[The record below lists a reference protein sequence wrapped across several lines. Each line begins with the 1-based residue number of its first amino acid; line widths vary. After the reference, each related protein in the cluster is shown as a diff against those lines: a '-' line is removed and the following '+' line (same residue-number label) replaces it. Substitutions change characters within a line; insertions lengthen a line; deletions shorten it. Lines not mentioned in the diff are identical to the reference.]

1 MSTTYAL
8 SDTEPVVP
16 RRGFDLAQCPLDLP
30 GLVDLHRVA
39 LLHVGVVGQYDA
51 ALEARQHL
59 ADVVVEA
66 PQRTDLAVVDHGT
79 VADQADLGAARDL
92 AVGDHAAGDHAHAR
106 SAEDLADLD
115 VADDVLDGLRR
126 QQALHGVAQL
136 VDRAVDDRVG
146 PDLDALSVGERT
158 RIAHR
163 PDVEAHHDRVG
174 RGRQVD
180 VGLGD
185 AADTG
190 EHDRDLHLLLWQLG
204 DL

>member
-16 RRGFDLAQCPLDLP
+16 RRGCDLAQCPLDLP

-39 LLHVGVVGQYDA
+39 LLHVGVVGQHDA
-51 ALEARQHL
+51 ALKARQHL
-59 ADVVVEA
+59 AHVVVEA

-92 AVGDHAAGDHAHAR
+92 AVGDHAARDHTHAR
-106 SAEDLADLD
+106 RAEDLADLD
-115 VADDVLDGLRR
+115 VADDVLDGLGR
-126 QQALHGVAQL
+126 QQTLHGVAQF
-136 VDRAVDDRVG
+136 VDRAVDDGVRA
-146 PDLDALSVGERT
+146 DLDALAVGQRP
-158 RIAHR
+158 RAAHR
-163 PDVEAHHDRVG
+163 AYVEAHDDRVG
-174 RGRQVD
+174 GRGQVD

-190 EHDRDLHLLLWQLG
+190 QHDRDLHLFLGQL
-204 DL
+204 